1 MKLSSVRPSVCPS
14 VSLSHHSA
22 AAAGLLLWARRAGRY
37 RLIAA
42 RWYIKLWDI
51 TSLGSVQVV
60 GFFDVAAH
68 LCAGDGPIAAL
79 VGGSSCSIGFPLQHR
94 TFNDYKNNIAVY
106 TLQASKESHNSI
118 RNPLP
123 DAQQQQMRA
132 VPRRQLAEEAL
143 NTNLSCEQYTLTSSQ
158 RKST

>member
-1 MKLSSVRPSVCPS
+1 M
-14 VSLSHHSA
+14 
-22 AAAGLLLWARRAGRY
+22 
-37 RLIAA
+37 
-42 RWYIKLWDI
+42 
-51 TSLGSVQVV
+51 

-79 VGGSSCSIGFPLQHR
+79 VGGSSCSIGFALQRR

-118 RNPLP
+118 HNPLP

-132 VPRRQLAEEAL
+132 VPRRQLAEEAGHKL
-143 NTNLSCEQYTLTSSQ
+143 VV
-158 RKST
+158 